1 MFFGVCSTI
10 KRFLN
15 EIKTTLLLTEKIMR
29 NYSGFYQDLSG
40 YFIVFMNY
48 VAALILTRKVI
59 LFQFVSDYAK
69 KRGFLKPK
77 FLFEVF
83 FAIAHSILYYNKKD
97 KKRFLVHKSR

>member
-69 KRGFLKPK
+69 KAR
-77 FLFEVF
+77 LFKTKVL
-83 FAIAHSILYYNKKD
+83 I
-97 KKRFLVHKSR
+97 

>member
-40 YFIVFMNY
+40 YFTVFMNY

-69 KRGFLKPK
+69 KTR
-77 FLFEVF
+77 LFKTKVL
-83 FAIAHSILYYNKKD
+83 I
-97 KKRFLVHKSR
+97 